1 MVFAAYP
8 SPSSPSALCVFS
20 PGGLCWPDM
29 GVCLQILGSC
39 TRHLPYVKAGF
50 LSVIAALWLS
60 AVLWQSLTVLSS
72 VLSSPCS
79 PLVLVVEHEE
89 FRWRVCYL

>member
-60 AVLWQSLTVLSS
+60 AVLWQSLTVLCAQFS
-72 VLSSPCS
+72 VFPS
-79 PLVLVVEHEE
+79 LVPVVEHEE